1 MEVNDMLDWFSLTL
15 DKSDKLRVEQLNQ
28 SRNKDNKNEVD
39 AELFGIY
46 FKSSPNIERKFICQ
60 N

>member
-28 SRNKDNKNEVD
+28 SRNKDNKIEVD

-46 FKSSPNIERKFICQ
+46 FKTSTNIERKICQ

>member
-1 MEVNDMLDWFSLTL
+1 MLDWFSLTL